1 MDKFDSIINTILS
14 MTAIIKAKPVRSI
27 ITLSVVF
34 TIVLVKP
41 LLYYSTLYLKI
52 YEFLLYFLFILF
64 IIGLISFIIKK
75 KKDEYFD
82 NNTIAI
88 LIICPIMLSIENIVY
103 KIQYDIIIKSIYHN
117 DINVFI
123 NNVHEMIYDKDF
135 YQYIFSNFIT
145 LLMLSI
151 EFLNL
156 LSVTYFCFYIL
167 YIFLK
172 NLSSEKSTI
181 VDGFTYHETKNLI
194 KIFIFSFCTSP
205 CYYENF
211 MVLWNKIF

>member
-1 MDKFDSIINTILS
+1 MDKFDSIINTIFNIIA
-14 MTAIIKAKPVRSI
+14 MIKAKPVRSI
-27 ITLSVVF
+27 ITLGIVF

-41 LLYYSTLYLKI
+41 LLYYSTLYLKG
-52 YEFLLYFLFILF
+52 YEFLSHFLFILF
-64 IIGLISFIIKK
+64 FIGLISFIIKK
-75 KKDEYFD
+75 KKDEDFD

-88 LIICPIMLSIENIVY
+88 LIICPMILFIENIVY
-103 KIQYDIIIKSIYHN
+103 KIQYDIIIKSIYHA
-117 DINVFI
+117 DIKVFI
-123 NNVHEMIYDKDF
+123 KNVHEMIYNKDF

-156 LSVTYFCFYIL
+156 LSLTYFCFYIL

-172 NLSSEKSTI
+172 NSSSEKSTI
-181 VDGFTYHETKNLI
+181 IDGFTYYETKNLI